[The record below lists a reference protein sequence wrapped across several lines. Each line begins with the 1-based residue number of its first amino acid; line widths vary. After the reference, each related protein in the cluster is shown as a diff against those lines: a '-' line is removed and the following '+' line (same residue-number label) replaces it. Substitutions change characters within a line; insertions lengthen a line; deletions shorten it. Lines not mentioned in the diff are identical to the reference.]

1 MATPPWIDVSLPI
14 DGESIAWTGIAP
26 PSLAREASIADGDAV
41 TVGRLALCL
50 HTATHADAPGHVA
63 EAAVAIDAMPIDAY
77 IGPARLVRLDGSGP
91 VDRARLAA
99 RGIGAR
105 PPRRLLV
112 ATGAPYDGR
121 EFPARVPAV
130 EPVTARWL
138 ASSGVRLL
146 GVDVPS
152 VDPLDSK
159 ALEAHHALLGSG
171 VALLENLAL
180 ADLPEGEY
188 DLIALPLRIV
198 GGDASPVRAVVRRRA
213 AGRPSAAG

>member
-14 DGESIAWTGIAP
+14 DGESIAWAGLAP
-26 PSLAREASIADGDAV
+26 PRMEREASIAAGDAV
-41 TVGRLALCL
+41 TVGRLSLCL
-50 HTATHADAPGHVA
+50 HTATHADAPSHVA
-63 EAAVAIDAMPIDAY
+63 GSGGAIDAMPIAAY
-77 IGPARLVRLDGSGP
+77 IGPARLVRLDGDGP

-105 PPRRLLV
+105 PPGRLLV

-121 EFPARVPAV
+121 AFPERVPAV
-130 EPVTARWL
+130 EPATARWL
-138 ASSGVRLL
+138 ALSGVRLL

-171 VALLENLAL
+171 VAILENLAL
-180 ADLPEGEY
+180 GGLPEGEY
-188 DLIALPLRIV
+188 DLVALPLRIV
-198 GGDASPVRAVVRRRA
+198 GGDASPVRAVVRPRAARRRRA
-213 AGRPSAAG
+213 PG